1 MASRKQRA
9 QIAAETVAITEAGS
23 YVAPSGR
30 QVVVG
35 DTISESLAATALILP
50 SGFALLRTMAVRKL
64 ADRSHKTEFAV
75 ANETTFAAARRLG
88 TLTGWDRVCAL
99 NFASAKNPGG
109 GFLSGAQAQEECLAR
124 ASALHACLERQ
135 MKYYEANR
143 GCQSLLYTDHIIVAP
158 RVPVFRDDED
168 RLLEEPWAATILT
181 APAPNAGA
189 IAKNQPEL
197 LDQVEPT
204 FRRRIE
210 MVLSA
215 AVAFDQTAIVL
226 GAWGCGVFGNDP
238 AMVAGLFAEFLLGN
252 GPFAKAFSHV
262 AFAVLDRQGDA
273 IARFRQRF
281 AAALEHPL
289 G

>member
-9 QIAAETVAITEAGS
+9 QIAAETVAIAKAGS

-30 QVVVG
+30 KVVVG
-35 DTISESLAATALILP
+35 DTISESLAATALISP
-50 SGFALLRTMAVRKL
+50 SDLASLRTTAAPKL
-64 ADRSHKTEFAV
+64 AALSHETEFKV
-75 ANETTFAAARRLG
+75 ANETTFVAAGRLG

-124 ASALHACLERQ
+124 ASALHACLERR
-135 MKYYEANR
+135 MEYYEANR
-143 GCQSLLYTDHIIVAP
+143 SCESLLYTDHMIVAP
-158 RVPVFRDDED
+158 HVPVIRDDQD

-189 IAKNQPEL
+189 IAKNQPAL
-197 LDQVEPT
+197 LGQVEAT

-215 AVAFDQTAIVL
+215 AVAFDQSAIVL

-238 AMVAGLFAEFLLGN
+238 AMVAGLFAEFLLGD
-252 GPFAKAFSHV
+252 GTFAKAFSHV
-262 AFAVLDRQGDA
+262 AFAVLDRQGET
-273 IARFRQRF
+273 IAPFLQAF
-281 AAALEHPL
+281 EDEP
-289 G
+289 